1 MRNLTA
7 IFCLTLVILLGS
19 AGNSESADFQK
30 GMWAYSMKDYA
41 TALRELKPLA
51 EQGNATAQ
59 YYVGAMYA
67 FGNGV
72 HKDHVFAHMWAN
84 IALAN
89 GNPTGTR
96 LINFVEKKMTPSEIK
111 TAQDLTRECVRKKYE
126 GCGEVKFEDLVKK
139 SKHVGVDASASVLN
153 LKCTNS
159 KNTFSTT
166 YEVDIENKTI
176 IHKTSLVL
184 SNNKKFIL
192 NRKPQIISFEEPFAI
207 TFNKTNSGYMVF
219 KVFNFDKK
227 TYSQSGHSE
236 MCLRCA
242 PDKKPSSQLFTCV
255 KSD

>member
-1 MRNLTA
+1 MRKLTA
-7 IFCLTLVILLGS
+7 IFRLNLVILLGS
-19 AGNSESADFQK
+19 IGNSESADFQE

-41 TALRELKPLA
+41 TAFRELKPLA

-72 HKDHVFAHMWAN
+72 HKDYVFALMWAN
-84 IALAN
+84 IALGN
-89 GNPTGTR
+89 GNHTGTR
-96 LINFVEKKMTPSEIK
+96 LINFVEKKMTPSEIE

-139 SKHVGVDASASVLN
+139 TKHIGVDASTSVLN

-207 TFNKTNSGYMVF
+207 TFNKTNSGHIVF

-236 MCLRCA
+236 MCQRCA
-242 PDKKPSSQLFTCV
+242 PNKKPSSQLFTCV